1 MRWCLKSTA
10 SRWFAQP
17 VVQAQFKENIK
28 APRHWPLWGGYTG
41 DQWIPPHKGPVTGKI
56 LVWVG
61 MRVGIGWWVGM
72 GCKKVPTILLPQRQW
87 SVKNPRMGLLPDTQ
101 TCVLRMRRE
110 CRERF
115 PRPLA
120 QRKPLVSDP
129 YMHHGTCVMHVP
141 WCMSG
146 LLTRGDGENVPGI
159 PGTFATCNCTYLV
172 RGPWG
177 QMNLMS
183 SLISF
188 NVAKQKPPCADI
200 DLICWFVFF
209 LRNNI
214 VSIWTLFRL
223 CLRNAH
229 TFIKLTQNRRH
240 FINNIFKCI
249 FVMKMLA
256 FQF

>member
-1 MRWCLKSTA
+1 MSAMVSQINSISMVCSTGCSGAVQRKHQSSTSLAFVRGIHRW
-10 SRWFAQP
+10 P
-17 VVQAQFKENIK
+17 VNS
-28 APRHWPLWGGYTG
+28 
-41 DQWIPPHKGPVTGKI
+41 PHKGPVTGKI

-209 LRNNI
+209 CVI
-214 VSIWTLFRL
+214 IL
-223 CLRNAH
+223 CPFGHYSA
-229 TFIKLTQNRRH
+229 
-240 FINNIFKCI
+240 C
-249 FVMKMLA
+249 V
-256 FQF
+256 